1 MLDTLDDPYALYYD
15 AASFDR
21 FNRNL
26 DGSFN
31 GVGLLL
37 EESPEGPVVV
47 RAIPD
52 TPAAEAGIEAGEIIV
67 SVDGEDVRDLP
78 LSAIVDLV
86 TGEAGTDVTIGFEGG
101 DAGSREVTLTRAA
114 IEAPTVETELLDD
127 GSGIVRLLT
136 FSQNAAEQVLAG
148 VEDLLAEGADGI
160 ILDLRGNPGGLL
172 SEAVD
177 VASVFVDGELITS
190 VREPGRDDREL
201 RAASGGLTDLPLVV
215 LVDEFSASAS
225 EIVAAAIQD
234 IGRAEVVGETTFG
247 KGTVQT
253 VRPLSEGG
261 GVKFTTAE
269 YLTPSGD
276 SIEGVGVVPDV
287 SAEDEEGQ
295 VAAAQAALRRSIAGM
310 AATAG

>member
-1 MLDTLDDPYALYYD
+1 
-15 AASFDR
+15 
-21 FNRNL
+21 
-26 DGSFN
+26 
-31 GVGLLL
+31 
-37 EESPEGPVVV
+37 
-47 RAIPD
+47 
-52 TPAAEAGIEAGEIIV
+52 
-67 SVDGEDVRDLP
+67 
-78 LSAIVDLV
+78 
-86 TGEAGTDVTIGFEGG
+86 
-101 DAGSREVTLTRAA
+101 
-114 IEAPTVETELLDD
+114 VETELLDD